1 MLEMVRSS
9 FRTTQFL
16 NATLAVLTPLHATL
30 TAMQMLKTTHAFTP
44 TDASTR
50 SLATSTRTQTAT
62 TVHVPTPVA
71 TMRQHATTILT
82 RHVTTDHAS
91 LLLIVQA
98 FAAETSSKTPA
109 VTATMPTIKAVLSN
123 STSLVQSKTG
133 LFLQV

>member
-1 MLEMVRSS
+1 
-9 FRTTQFL
+9 
-16 NATLAVLTPLHATL
+16 
-30 TAMQMLKTTHAFTP
+30 
-44 TDASTR
+44 
-50 SLATSTRTQTAT
+50 
-62 TVHVPTPVA
+62 
-71 TMRQHATTILT
+71 MRQHATTILT

-123 STSLVQSKTG
+123 STLLVQSKTG